1 MSQKKGVLNLGEK
14 GNLGMF
20 LSTQLLY
27 HIKKTFEIVVF
38 TL

>member
-1 MSQKKGVLNLGEK
+1 MSQKKGVLNGGRKESLG
-14 GNLGMF
+14 LF
-20 LSTQLLY
+20 LSAQLLY